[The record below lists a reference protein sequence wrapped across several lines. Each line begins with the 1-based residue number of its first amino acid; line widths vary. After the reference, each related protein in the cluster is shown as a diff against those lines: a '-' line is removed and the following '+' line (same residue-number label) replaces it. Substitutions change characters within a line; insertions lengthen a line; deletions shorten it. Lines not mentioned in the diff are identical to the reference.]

1 MKPLRLEPV
10 NVKVPW
16 AGDRLSKLRGLDK
29 GIGIVREVCAYKN
42 SENKILN
49 DEYRG
54 MNLRDLISEHY
65 DELMGDDKSNQMVR
79 AAYID
84 AREDL
89 SVQVHPYD
97 EYAKKVEGDFGKSES
112 WYVLE
117 CDEDAKVIAGCNID
131 DVNLLR
137 EVAENGTIEKYLEA
151 VPIKVGDFVYIPA
164 GLIHACGKGNLVI
177 EIGSFGG
184 ITYRMYDYNRGRE
197 LHLDKG
203 FKVLDIGLKAMKK
216 SFPVD
221 ERKVNSIKKGVES
234 EEFTVDVI
242 DTINSQKVCKGNKYN
257 ILTCVLNQCNII
269 INEEKYELGYTETLV
284 IPAEI
289 KEYKI
294 EGDCRVLCSYR
305 P

>member
-1 MKPLRLEPV
+1 MKPLRLQSV

-16 AGDRLSKLRGLDK
+16 AGERLSKLRGLDK

-42 SENKILN
+42 SENKIVN
-49 DEYRG
+49 AEYEG
-54 MNLRDLISEHY
+54 MNLRDLISTQY
-65 DELMGDDKSNQMVR
+65 DKLMGDDTSNQMVR

-84 AREDL
+84 ANEDL
-89 SVQVHPYD
+89 SIQVHPYE
-97 EYAKKVEGDFGKSES
+97 EYAKNIEGDFGKSES

-117 CDEDAKVIAGCNID
+117 CDENAKVIAGCNID
-131 DVNLLR
+131 DTSLLR
-137 EVAENGTIEKYLEA
+137 KSAENGSIEKYLEV
-151 VPIKVGDFVYIPA
+151 VPINVGDFVYIPA
-164 GLIHACGKGNLVI
+164 GIIHACGKGSLVI

-197 LHLDKG
+197 LHHDKG
-203 FKVLDIGLKAMKK
+203 FQVLDTSLRASKK
-216 SFPVD
+216 SFPID
-221 ERKVNSIKKGVES
+221 ERKNNIIIKGVES

-242 DTINSQKVCKGNKYN
+242 DSIDSQKICKGNKYH
-257 ILTCVLNQCNII
+257 ILTCVLKQCTII
-269 INEEKYELGYTETLV
+269 INEDKYPLDYTETLV

-289 KEYKI
+289 KEYVI